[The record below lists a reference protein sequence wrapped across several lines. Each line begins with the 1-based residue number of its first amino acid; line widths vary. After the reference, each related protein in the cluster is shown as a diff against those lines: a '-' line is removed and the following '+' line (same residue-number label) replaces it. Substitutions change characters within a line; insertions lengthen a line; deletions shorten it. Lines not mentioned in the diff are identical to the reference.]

1 MTWMWTG
8 LGVIVLI
15 VWVLTIVDIIRRGYS
30 GGTTAGYIALIVI
43 LPLIGSAI
51 YWAVRKPS
59 AAEVERRTARRRT
72 SGAPAYSRRSGAVDA

>member
-15 VWVLTIVDIIRRGYS
+15 VWVITIVDIIRRGYS

-51 YWAVRKPS
+51 YWAVRNRPPPRS
-59 AAEVERRTARRRT
+59 SGRTARRRT
-72 SGAPAYSRRSGAVDA
+72 SGAPAFNRRSGAVDA